1 MDKDDRNAN
10 KSGASSKAFFRLLR
24 ETKPPLPLFAA
35 AIVLSLLSTLVS
47 LVIPMFT
54 KNLVDGFS
62 LSSISGSQIVWIG
75 AAFIGMS
82 VSSGLSIFLLNYT
95 GQRMVASLRD
105 RLWKKLLRLPVSYF
119 DNNRTG
125 ESVSRMTNDTGIIK
139 ALISEQV
146 AGFISGII
154 SILGAVAVLFYLNWK
169 MTLVMFAVIPLAAL
183 ILVPLGRTM
192 YKISL
197 AMQDETA
204 SFTAVL
210 SQVLSEIRLVKS
222 SNAERQEYESGSQAI
237 GKLLSFGVREGKVMA
252 WISPFMAFVMMM
264 LLVVVIGYGGMQVAS
279 GGLTAGELV
288 AFILYLIQ
296 IVMPMTQLTTF
307 FTQLQKAK
315 GATERILQTLDAD
328 EEPFGQGQE
337 IAIADRPL
345 IVDGVTFG
353 YKPDEPVLQEVSF
366 TMEPGTVTAVVGPSG
381 GGKTTLFSLLERFY
395 VPQQGRIRLGNDP
408 IDSFSLRSWRGMI
421 GYVSQESPIIAG
433 TIRENLCYGIEREV
447 SEAELKRAAE
457 MAYADGFI
465 AELPN
470 GFDTD
475 VGERG
480 VKLSGGQRQRIAI
493 ARALLR
499 DPKSSCWTKRP
510 PVWTAARNRRAK
522 GAEKPDA
529 RPDHDRYRSPAL
541 HRRWG
546 RSADFHREGS
556 GYGSRNAR
564 TAIRATCHV
573 SRVCLAAIANRR
585 KQRNDGR
592 NLERGRR
599 EGPWRKFSSL
609 TTISIFGNWSACSWR
624 KRAWIRSW
632 RPRMD
637 VRRCLWWNLK
647 RSTWSFWTS

>member
-1 MDKDDRNAN
+1 MDREPNVSKN
-10 KSGASSKAFFRLLR
+10 GASSKAFFRLLR
-24 ETKPPLPLFAA
+24 ETKPPLPLFAV

-62 LSSISGSQIVWIG
+62 LSSISGMQIVWIG

-82 VSSGLSIFLLNYT
+82 VASGLSIFLLNYT

-119 DNNRTG
+119 DNHRTG

-139 ALISEQV
+139 SLISEQV

-154 SILGAVAVLFYLNWK
+154 SILGAVVVLFYLNWK
-169 MTLVMFAVIPLAAL
+169 MTLVMLAVIPLAAL

-288 AFILYLIQ
+288 AFILYLVQ

-315 GATERILQTLDAD
+315 GATERILQTLDAE
-328 EEPFGQGQE
+328 EEPFGQGEE
-337 IAIADRPL
+337 ITKADRPL

-353 YKPDEPVLQEVSF
+353 YKPDEPVLREVSF

-395 VPQQGRIRLGNDP
+395 VPQQGSIRLGDEP
-408 IDSFSLRSWRGMI
+408 VDSFSLRSWRGMI

-433 TIRENLCYGIEREV
+433 TIRENLRYGIEREV

-499 DPKSSCWTKRP
+499 DPKILMLD
-510 PVWTAARNRRAK
+510 
-522 GAEKPDA
+522 E
-529 RPDHDRYRSPAL
+529 
-541 HRRWG
+541 
-546 RSADFHREGS
+546 
-556 GYGSRNAR
+556 
-564 TAIRATCHV
+564 AT
-573 SRVCLAAIANRR
+573 
-585 KQRNDGR
+585 
-592 NLERGRR
+592 
-599 EGPWRKFSSL
+599 SSL
-609 TTISIFGNWSACSWR
+609 DSRSEIVVQKALKNLMHGRTTIVIAHRLSTVVGADQLIFIEKGKVTGRGSHEQLLHQHAMYREFASQQLHIAAASDLTEEFTNEEEGKDR
-624 KRAWIRSW
+624 G
-632 RPRMD
+632 
-637 VRRCLWWNLK
+637 
-647 RSTWSFWTS
+647 

>member
-62 LSSISGSQIVWIG
+62 LSSISGSQIVWIS

-82 VSSGLSIFLLNYT
+82 VASGLSIFLLNYT

-315 GATERILQTLDAD
+315 GATERILQTLDSD

-499 DPKSSCWTKRP
+499 DPKILMLD
-510 PVWTAARNRRAK
+510 
-522 GAEKPDA
+522 E
-529 RPDHDRYRSPAL
+529 
-541 HRRWG
+541 
-546 RSADFHREGS
+546 
-556 GYGSRNAR
+556 
-564 TAIRATCHV
+564 AT
-573 SRVCLAAIANRR
+573 
-585 KQRNDGR
+585 
-592 NLERGRR
+592 
-599 EGPWRKFSSL
+599 SSL
-609 TTISIFGNWSACSWR
+609 DSRSEIVVQKALKNLMQGRTTIVIAHRLSTVVGADQLIFIEKGRVTGRGTHEQLLGQHAMYREFASQQLQIAASREMTEEISNGEEGKHHGENS
-624 KRAWIRSW
+624 
-632 RPRMD
+632 
-637 VRRCLWWNLK
+637 RC
-647 RSTWSFWTS
+647 

>member
-1 MDKDDRNAN
+1 MPRNNPNLKNIDDQVSQ
-10 KSGASSKAFFRLLR
+10 SGGSSKAFFRLMR
-24 ETKPPLPLFAA
+24 ETKPPLPLFVV

-62 LSSISGSQIVWIG
+62 LSSISGSQILWIG

-82 VSSGLSIFLLNYT
+82 VASGVSIFLLNYT

-105 RLWKKLLRLPVSYF
+105 RLWKKMLRLPVSYF
-119 DNNRTG
+119 DNTRTG
-125 ESVSRMTNDTGIIK
+125 ESVSRMTNDTGILK
-139 ALISEQV
+139 TLISEQV
-146 AGFISGII
+146 SGFISGII

-169 MTLVMFAVIPLAAL
+169 MTLVMSAVIPLAAL

-204 SFTAVL
+204 SFTAAL
-210 SQVLSEIRLVKS
+210 SQVLSEIRLVKA
-222 SNAERQEYESGSQAI
+222 SNAERQEYESGNQAI
-237 GKLLSFGVREGKVMA
+237 GRLLSFGVREGKVMA

-264 LLVVVIGYGGMQVAS
+264 LLVVVIGYGGMQVAN
-279 GGLTAGELV
+279 GGLSAGELV
-288 AFILYLIQ
+288 AFILYLVQ

-315 GATERILQTLDAD
+315 GATERILQTLDAE
-328 EEPFGQGQE
+328 EEPFDQGQE
-337 IAIADRPL
+337 ITKADQPL
-345 IVDGVTFG
+345 IVDGVTFA
-353 YKPDEPVLQEVSF
+353 YNPEEPVLQDVSF

-381 GGKTTLFSLLERFY
+381 GGKTTLFALLERFY
-395 VPQQGRIRLGNDP
+395 TPQQGSIRLGDAP

-499 DPKSSCWTKRP
+499 DPSILMLD
-510 PVWTAARNRRAK
+510 
-522 GAEKPDA
+522 E
-529 RPDHDRYRSPAL
+529 
-541 HRRWG
+541 
-546 RSADFHREGS
+546 
-556 GYGSRNAR
+556 
-564 TAIRATCHV
+564 AT
-573 SRVCLAAIANRR
+573 
-585 KQRNDGR
+585 
-592 NLERGRR
+592 
-599 EGPWRKFSSL
+599 SSL
-609 TTISIFGNWSACSWR
+609 DSRSEIVVQKALNNLMKGRTTIVIAHRLSTVIGADQLIFIEKGKVTGRGTHEQLLRQHAMYREFASQQLQIAASQEESEPIDNEEEE
-624 KRAWIRSW
+624 
-632 RPRMD
+632 M
-637 VRRCLWWNLK
+637 
-647 RSTWSFWTS
+647 

>member
-1 MDKDDRNAN
+1 MPRNNPNLKNIDDQVSQ
-10 KSGASSKAFFRLLR
+10 SGGSSKAFFRLMR
-24 ETKPPLPLFAA
+24 ETKPPLPLFVV

-62 LSSISGSQIVWIG
+62 LSSISGSQILWIG

-82 VSSGLSIFLLNYT
+82 VASGVSIFLLNYT

-105 RLWKKLLRLPVSYF
+105 RLWKKMLRLPVSYF
-119 DNNRTG
+119 DNTRTG
-125 ESVSRMTNDTGIIK
+125 ESVSRMTNDTGILK
-139 ALISEQV
+139 TLISEQV
-146 AGFISGII
+146 SGFISGII

-169 MTLVMFAVIPLAAL
+169 MTLVMSAVIPLAAL

-204 SFTAVL
+204 SFTAAL
-210 SQVLSEIRLVKS
+210 SQVLSEIRLVKA
-222 SNAERQEYESGSQAI
+222 SNAERQEYESGNQAI
-237 GKLLSFGVREGKVMA
+237 GRLLSFGVREGKVMA

-264 LLVVVIGYGGMQVAS
+264 LLVVVIGYGGMQVAN
-279 GGLTAGELV
+279 GGLSAGELV
-288 AFILYLIQ
+288 AFILYLVQ

-315 GATERILQTLDAD
+315 GATERILQTLDAE
-328 EEPFGQGQE
+328 EEPFDQGQE
-337 IAIADRPL
+337 ITKADQPL
-345 IVDGVTFG
+345 IVDGVTFA
-353 YKPDEPVLQEVSF
+353 YNPEEPVLQDVSF

-381 GGKTTLFSLLERFY
+381 GGKTTLFALLERFY
-395 VPQQGRIRLGNDP
+395 TPQQGSIRLGDAP

-499 DPKSSCWTKRP
+499 DP
-510 PVWTAARNRRAK
+510 NILMLD
-522 GAEKPDA
+522 E
-529 RPDHDRYRSPAL
+529 
-541 HRRWG
+541 
-546 RSADFHREGS
+546 
-556 GYGSRNAR
+556 
-564 TAIRATCHV
+564 AT
-573 SRVCLAAIANRR
+573 
-585 KQRNDGR
+585 
-592 NLERGRR
+592 
-599 EGPWRKFSSL
+599 SSL
-609 TTISIFGNWSACSWR
+609 DSSSEIVVQKALNNLMKGRTTIVIAHRLSTVIGADQLIFIEKGKVTGRGTHEQLLRQHAMYREFASQQLQIAASQEESEPIDNEEEE
-624 KRAWIRSW
+624 
-632 RPRMD
+632 M
-637 VRRCLWWNLK
+637 
-647 RSTWSFWTS
+647 

>member
-264 LLVVVIGYGGMQVAS
+264 LLVVVIGYGGMQVAN

-499 DPKSSCWTKRP
+499 DPKILMLD
-510 PVWTAARNRRAK
+510 
-522 GAEKPDA
+522 E
-529 RPDHDRYRSPAL
+529 
-541 HRRWG
+541 
-546 RSADFHREGS
+546 
-556 GYGSRNAR
+556 
-564 TAIRATCHV
+564 AT
-573 SRVCLAAIANRR
+573 
-585 KQRNDGR
+585 
-592 NLERGRR
+592 
-599 EGPWRKFSSL
+599 SSL
-609 TTISIFGNWSACSWR
+609 DSRSEIVVQKALKNLMQGRTTIVIAHRLSTVVGADQLIFIEKGRVTGRGTHEQLLGQHAMYREFASQQLQIAASREMTEEISNGEEGKDHGENS
-624 KRAWIRSW
+624 
-632 RPRMD
+632 
-637 VRRCLWWNLK
+637 RR
-647 RSTWSFWTS
+647 

>member
-1 MDKDDRNAN
+1 MPRNNPNLKNIDDQVSQ
-10 KSGASSKAFFRLLR
+10 SGGSSKAFFRLLR
-24 ETKPPLPLFAA
+24 ETKPPLPLFVV

-82 VSSGLSIFLLNYT
+82 VASGVSIFLLNYT

-105 RLWKKLLRLPVSYF
+105 RLWKKMLRLPVSYF
-119 DNNRTG
+119 DNTRTG
-125 ESVSRMTNDTGIIK
+125 ESVSRMTNDTGILK
-139 ALISEQV
+139 TLISEQV
-146 AGFISGII
+146 SGFISGII

-169 MTLVMFAVIPLAAL
+169 MTLVMFAVIPHAAL

-204 SFTAVL
+204 SFTAAL
-210 SQVLSEIRLVKS
+210 SQVLSEIRLVKA
-222 SNAERQEYESGSQAI
+222 SNAERQEYESGNQAI
-237 GKLLSFGVREGKVMA
+237 GRLLSFGVREGKVMA

-264 LLVVVIGYGGMQVAS
+264 LLVVVIGYGGMQVANGRLS
-279 GGLTAGELV
+279 AGELV
-288 AFILYLIQ
+288 AFILYLVQ

-315 GATERILQTLDAD
+315 GATERILQTLDAE
-328 EEPFGQGQE
+328 EEPFDQGQE
-337 IAIADRPL
+337 ITKADQPL
-345 IVDGVTFG
+345 IVDGVTFA
-353 YKPDEPVLQEVSF
+353 YNPEEPVLQDVSF

-381 GGKTTLFSLLERFY
+381 GGKTTLFALLERFY
-395 VPQQGRIRLGNDP
+395 TPQQGSIRLGDAP

-499 DPKSSCWTKRP
+499 DP
-510 PVWTAARNRRAK
+510 NILMLD
-522 GAEKPDA
+522 E
-529 RPDHDRYRSPAL
+529 
-541 HRRWG
+541 
-546 RSADFHREGS
+546 
-556 GYGSRNAR
+556 
-564 TAIRATCHV
+564 AT
-573 SRVCLAAIANRR
+573 
-585 KQRNDGR
+585 
-592 NLERGRR
+592 
-599 EGPWRKFSSL
+599 SSL
-609 TTISIFGNWSACSWR
+609 DSRSEIVVQKALNNLMKGRTTIVIAHRLSTVIGADQLIFIEKGKVTGRGTHEQLLRQHAMYREFASQQLQIAASQEESEPIDNEEEE
-624 KRAWIRSW
+624 
-632 RPRMD
+632 M
-637 VRRCLWWNLK
+637 
-647 RSTWSFWTS
+647 

>member
-1 MDKDDRNAN
+1 MPRMKSNVMDREPNVSKN
-10 KSGASSKAFFRLLR
+10 GASSKAFFRLLR
-24 ETKPPLPLFAA
+24 ETKPPLPLFAV

-62 LSSISGSQIVWIG
+62 LSSISGMQIVWIG

-82 VSSGLSIFLLNYT
+82 VASGLSIFLLNYT

-119 DNNRTG
+119 DNHRTG

-139 ALISEQV
+139 SLISEQV

-154 SILGAVAVLFYLNWK
+154 SILGAVVVLFYLNWK
-169 MTLVMFAVIPLAAL
+169 MTLVMLAVIPLAAL

-288 AFILYLIQ
+288 AFILYLVQ

-315 GATERILQTLDAD
+315 GATERILQTLDAE
-328 EEPFGQGQE
+328 EEPFGQGEE
-337 IAIADRPL
+337 ITKADRPL

-353 YKPDEPVLQEVSF
+353 YKPDEPVLREVSF

-395 VPQQGRIRLGNDP
+395 VPQQGSIRLGDEP
-408 IDSFSLRSWRGMI
+408 VDSFSLRSWRGMI

-433 TIRENLCYGIEREV
+433 TIRENLRYGIEREV

-499 DPKSSCWTKRP
+499 DPKILMLD
-510 PVWTAARNRRAK
+510 
-522 GAEKPDA
+522 E
-529 RPDHDRYRSPAL
+529 
-541 HRRWG
+541 
-546 RSADFHREGS
+546 
-556 GYGSRNAR
+556 
-564 TAIRATCHV
+564 AT
-573 SRVCLAAIANRR
+573 
-585 KQRNDGR
+585 
-592 NLERGRR
+592 
-599 EGPWRKFSSL
+599 SSL
-609 TTISIFGNWSACSWR
+609 DSRSEIVVQKALKNLMHGRTTIVIAHRLSTVVGADQLIFIEKGKVTGRGSHEQLLHQHAMYREFASQQLHIAAASDLTEEFTNEEEGKDR
-624 KRAWIRSW
+624 G
-632 RPRMD
+632 
-637 VRRCLWWNLK
+637 
-647 RSTWSFWTS
+647 